1 MDKRLGRARAEPVER
16 LEPTPKPAD
25 VATGVERRGSEE
37 RRGPEERRS
46 QEERRGPEKS
56 RGPEERRGP
65 TGCRKGIVGGKSAG
79 ATGRAGGPT
88 WDDGL
93 GSFMIGGK
101 LPRGRGA
108 FNPCVVISGLAEALA
123 CECAAQRAP

>member
-1 MDKRLGRARAEPVER
+1 MDKRLARARAEPAER

-25 VATGVERRGSEE
+25 VATRVE
-37 RRGPEERRS
+37 RRGPEESRGQVERRS
-46 QEERRGPEKS
+46 QIER

-65 TGCRKGIVGGKSAG
+65 TGCRKGIVGGSSAG
-79 ATGRAGGPT
+79 TTGRAGGPT